1 MGVFEMVVAVVA
13 IGCVSGVLGN
23 YFKSKRLAGTD
34 ELIEIEDRLAQLDEM
49 EERIRVLEAVVTEEN
64 YQLKKQFEH
73 LERGSP
79 T

>member
-1 MGVFEMVVAVVA
+1 MSGVEMVVAIVA
-13 IGCVSGVLGN
+13 IGCLTGVLGN
-23 YFKSKRLAGTD
+23 YFKSKRLAGSD
-34 ELIEIEDRLAQLDEM
+34 ELMEIEDRLAQLDEL

-64 YQLKKQFEH
+64 YQLKKQFED